1 MRYTREQKRELLKE
15 SAALILQILNL
26 GAVIAGLAILLR

>member
-1 MRYTREQKRELLKE
+1 MRYTREQKRELFKE
-15 SAALILQILNL
+15 SAVLILQILNL